1 MCCVPLIQDSTVWS
15 IQDGNKRDFGL
26 ASFLLVVSARV
37 FHSSG
42 VSRVDFRSALWRADR
57 ETRGQWTKVRVFFRE
72 VSEDPF
78 SFGWCA
84 IFESLR
90 ACLVGIRVG
99 SREAHLT
106 SSLRREGPTDEL
118 TGFGTTHRWRLCPGI

>member
-1 MCCVPLIQDSTVWS
+1 VQSDVLCTANSRQHRICSTQDS
-15 IQDGNKRDFGL
+15 NKRDLGL
-26 ASFLLVVSARV
+26 ASFLIVVSARA

-42 VSRVDFRSALWRADR
+42 VSRLDFRSALWRADR

-72 VSEDPF
+72 VSEDHF

-90 ACLVGIRVG
+90 ACLVRIRVG

-106 SSLRREGPTDEL
+106 SGRTY
-118 TGFGTTHRWRLCPGI
+118 